1 MPFRLSQIA
10 FRGRNDD
17 GSESAATW
25 KAAQDTNWAQLV
37 DIPLRVRFRMDET
50 GGTAWTNKT
59 FNLRYSL
66 NGGAYT
72 AVAAG
77 QPVVFA
83 ASGNFAQGAD
93 CTTQLTGGTG
103 TFVTDNNGMCE
114 SGGAVNSGTG
124 GFLFEVEFSIQLVG
138 SSLNHGD
145 TITLRV
151 YDGTSAINAYT
162 VTPSITASKPAALIA
177 TGIDAGVPALD
188 TPILSQAHGLTAT
201 GIAAGS
207 PALGTPILSENATAI
222 ALEAVGVDTGAPV
235 LENPAVGQ
243 IHGLIG
249 VEFSTGAA
257 VMALPAVSQE
267 HALTA
272 AELAAGGA
280 ALGSPSV
287 GQSHSLAGIDLASAA
302 PTLESPTV
310 GQVHNLTAIE
320 LSCAASDLQNPNVGQ
335 VHNLSGDAIAA
346 GTPAFGT
353 PALSEN
359 TGGVD
364 ALQADGIACAN
375 PLLDS
380 PEITQLHVLVIA
392 ALLYGG
398 PTLDQPT
405 MQQVHNLTANALT
418 AGDPIFGHP
427 GSGGAGGNRLKSGL
441 FRGIHKGLEKEITI
455 P

>member
-37 DIPLRVRFRMDET
+37 EVPLRVRFRMDET

-83 ASGNFAQGAD
+83 ASGNFAQGDD

-103 TFVTDNNGMCE
+103 TFVTNNNGMCE
-114 SGGAVNSGTG
+114 TGGAVNSGTG
-124 GFLFEVEFSIQLVG
+124 GYLFDVEFSIQLVG

-162 VTPSITASKPAALIA
+162 VTPSITVSKPAALIA
-177 TGIDAGVPALD
+177 TGIDAGAPALD

-201 GIAAGS
+201 GIAAGY
-207 PALGTPILSENATAI
+207 PTLGTPILSENATAI
-222 ALEAVGVDTGAPV
+222 ALEAVGVTTGSPV
-235 LENPAVGQ
+235 LESPAISQ
-243 IHGLIG
+243 IHELTGSAI
-249 VEFSTGAA
+249 STGAA
-257 VMALPAVSQE
+257 VLALPALNQA

-280 ALGSPSV
+280 SLESPSV
-287 GQSHSLAGIDLASAA
+287 GQNHSLAAVDLLGAA
-302 PTLESPTV
+302 VTAESPAIGQSHGLITSGLESGAPET
-310 GQVHNLTAIE
+310 GLP
-320 LSCAASDLQNPNVGQ
+320 S
-335 VHNLSGDAIAA
+335 
-346 GTPAFGT
+346 
-353 PALSEN
+353 LSEN
-359 TGGVD
+359 AGNED
-364 ALQADGIACAN
+364 ALQADGIAAGN
-375 PLLDS
+375 PLLSS

-398 PTLDQPT
+398 PTFGQPAIA
-405 MQQVHNLTANALT
+405 Q
-418 AGDPIFGHP
+418 GHSMTPTDLMTGSPTSGSP
-427 GSGGAGGNRLKSGL
+427 GPGASGNRLKSGL